1 MKDLPLEQRD
11 LLKNRLARHFKN
23 FDREGNGT
31 VAEDETKN
39 VKKVKRDGEESGSDS
54 DDSDGENFMQHL

>member
-11 LLKNRLARHFKN
+11 MLKNRLARHFKN

-31 VAEDETKN
+31 VAEDETKKE
-39 VKKVKRDGEESGSDS
+39 KKDKRNGDESGSES
-54 DDSDGENFMQHL
+54 DDSEGDDFM